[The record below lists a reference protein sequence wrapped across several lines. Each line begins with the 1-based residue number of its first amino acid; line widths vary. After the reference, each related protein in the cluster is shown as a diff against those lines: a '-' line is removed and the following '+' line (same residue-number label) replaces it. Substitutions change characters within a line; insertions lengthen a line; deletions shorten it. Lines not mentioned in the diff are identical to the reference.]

1 MALAQLVE
9 RIICDVKKIP
19 CPDDKRVDVW
29 TAMTLQIS
37 SRDSCDWTYVSI
49 IMELIN
55 KHLKELKGKT
65 IRSLWKETETGI
77 KHQLDDEGFSV
88 DSLRI
93 DLKMELLELIT
104 KRAWEDAESSSA

>member
-1 MALAQLVE
+1 MDLAQLVE

-37 SRDSCDWTYVSI
+37 SKDSCDWTYVSI
-49 IMELIN
+49 IMKLIN
-55 KHLKELKGKT
+55 KHLKELKEKT

-77 KHQLDDEGFSV
+77 KHLLDDEGFLA
-88 DSLRI
+88 DSLLT
-93 DLKMELLELIT
+93 DLEMELLDLIT
-104 KRAWEDAESSSA
+104 KSAWDDAEMG

>member
-1 MALAQLVE
+1 MNLAQFVE

-19 CPDDKRVDVW
+19 CPDDKRVDLW

-37 SRDSCDWTYVSI
+37 SRDSCGGAYIHI

-55 KHLKELKGKT
+55 KHLKKLKEKT

-77 KHQLDDEGFSV
+77 KNQLDDEGLST
-88 DSLRI
+88 DSLCT
-93 DLKMELLELIT
+93 DLEMELLELIT
-104 KRAWEDAESSSA
+104 NRAWNDAEMG